1 MGEQSRS
8 SGASVSRS
16 QGQTGGERRL
26 ALLVTCAVALCAV
39 ACSTSSGG
47 SASPSTAGG
56 SGSTGTAVH
65 SISRPAGPAADLSQ
79 ELTGGNGVFMG
90 AATSESLQGT
100 GYVQHEYVAAGTAT
114 SYRAVGGLPGD
125 GRWTFAPDT
134 TAAYR
139 TRVLIRRPASPAKF
153 SGTVIVEW
161 LNVSGGIDA
170 DPEYASLREELL
182 RQGDVWVGVSAQKI
196 GVSGGPVL
204 VSVPGTSS
212 VTGKGLM
219 TIDPARYGSLDHPG
233 DGYSFDMYTQVARA
247 IRAGGPAMGGL
258 QPTRVLAAGESQSAI
273 ALTTYINGVQP
284 LTHEFDGYFVH
295 SRASVPLSLVGP
307 GQYADLSAAITGLKP
322 TILRTDTDVPTLDIQ
337 AESDVTGVLDSVAA
351 RQPDTSRFRLWE
363 VAGTSHADVH
373 LLGSTASSIDC
384 GVPINNGP
392 MHLVAK
398 AALAALVTW
407 VRTGTPTPV
416 APRLDVTSGVSPHV
430 QRNGD
435 GIALGG
441 IRTPPVDVPVEVLS
455 GVPGPNPALLC
466 LLLGSTTPLTATRIA
481 ALYPSRSV
489 YLQRYATDSTRT
501 VRAGF
506 VLAADRRALLA
517 FAEPSKVPA

>member
-1 MGEQSRS
+1 MGGHATPRGVSVGRS
-8 SGASVSRS
+8 P
-16 QGQTGGERRL
+16 RRNGRDRRI
-26 ALLVTCAVALCAV
+26 AWLVTGAVALCAV
-39 ACSTSSGG
+39 ACSTGTGG
-47 SASPSTAGG
+47 SSSPSPST
-56 SGSTGTAVH
+56 TGTLAPPAT
-65 SISRPAGPAADLSQ
+65 RPAGPAADLSQ
-79 ELTGGNGVFMG
+79 ELTGGNGAFMG

-100 GYVQHEYVAAGTAT
+100 GYVQHEYVATGTAT

-125 GRWTFAPDT
+125 GRWTFVPDT

-139 TRVLIRRPASPAKF
+139 TRVLVRRPASPARF
-153 SGTVIVEW
+153 SGTVVVEW
-161 LNVSGGIDA
+161 LNVSGGVDA
-170 DPEYASLREELL
+170 DPEYTSLREELL
-182 RQGDVWVGVSAQKI
+182 RQGDAWVGVSAQKI

-212 VTGKGLM
+212 VTGKGLVA
-219 TIDPARYGSLDHPG
+219 IDPARYGSLVHPG

-247 IRAGGPAMGGL
+247 IRDGGPAMGGL
-258 QPTRVLAAGESQSAI
+258 KPTRVLAAGESQSAI

-284 LTHEFDGYFVH
+284 LTHAFDGFFVH
-295 SRASVPLSLVGP
+295 SRASVPLPLVGP
-307 GQYADLSAAITGLKP
+307 GQYADLSSAITGLKP
-322 TILRTDTDVPTLDIQ
+322 TILRTDTDVPTIDIQ

-373 LLGSTASSIDC
+373 LLGSTTSAIDC

-398 AALAALVTW
+398 GALAALVTW
-407 VRTGTPTPV
+407 VRTGTPPPV
-416 APRLDVTSGVSPHV
+416 APRLEVTSGSSPHV
-430 QRNGD
+430 QRDGD
-435 GIALGG
+435 GVALGG

-466 LLLGSTTPLTATRIA
+466 LLLGSTTPLPAARIA

-489 YLQRYATDSTRT
+489 YLQRYAADSTRT
-501 VRAGF
+501 IRAGY
-506 VLAADRRALLA
+506 VLAADRPALLA
-517 FAEPSKVPA
+517 FADPSKVPA